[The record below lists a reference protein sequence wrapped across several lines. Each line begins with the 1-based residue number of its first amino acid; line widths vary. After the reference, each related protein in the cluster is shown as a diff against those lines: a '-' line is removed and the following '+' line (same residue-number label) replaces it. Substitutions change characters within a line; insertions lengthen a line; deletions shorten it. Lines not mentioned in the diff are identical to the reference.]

1 MGIINPTKAFLNP
14 SLDNNNFIFPKNKR
28 VNTKAIPVKRPVGN
42 SASKIKPIHKKS
54 QKKYFLSSVF
64 KNK

>member
-1 MGIINPTKAFLNP
+1 MGIINPKRAFFNP
-14 SLDNNNFIFPKNKR
+14 SLDSNNFILPKNKR
-28 VNTKAIPVKRPVGN
+28 VIIKAIPVRKPVGN